1 MGTISFK
8 KLLEQENRFLNYKF
22 EFAGVIASENSL
34 NLKLYSKA
42 LVSNLMNTAAKETGE
57 KYSYKMKYITASKN
71 SLEAELGIE
80 LEFVEK
86 LSIGGNVVFKMK
98 IETLTKEII
107 KKLYNLTFVQ
117 FMVDVRKPNTTEP
130 AEEEPK
136 KTPPEE
142 KTPEETPAEQPA
154 AETKPTEKPKQP
166 NQYSAL

>member
-1 MGTISFK
+1 
-8 KLLEQENRFLNYKF
+8 
-22 EFAGVIASENSL
+22 
-34 NLKLYSKA
+34 
-42 LVSNLMNTAAKETGE
+42 
-57 KYSYKMKYITASKN
+57 MKYITASKN